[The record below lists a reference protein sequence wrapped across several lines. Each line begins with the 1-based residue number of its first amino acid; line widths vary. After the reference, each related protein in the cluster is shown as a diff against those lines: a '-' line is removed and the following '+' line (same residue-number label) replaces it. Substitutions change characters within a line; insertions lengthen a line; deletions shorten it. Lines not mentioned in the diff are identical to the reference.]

1 MVAWLSLSKE
11 FIMYKRTNYS
21 FLKSIFFQDAF
32 SWCQE
37 KFKGGYIHDWSINE
51 NEWGV
56 ALDTYEN
63 AFQLPIEKLMLYV
76 IAITGLSGRN
86 KLAHYSIMSDIED
99 ILSLNSLNDLIMDL
113 EDVERDEFLRD
124 LNIVMNN
131 KLI

>member
-1 MVAWLSLSKE
+1 
-11 FIMYKRTNYS
+11 MYKRTNYS

-32 SWCQE
+32 SWCQD
-37 KFKGGYIHDWSINE
+37 KFNGGYIHDWTINE
-51 NEWGV
+51 NEWGA

-86 KLAHYSIMSDIED
+86 KIAHYSIISDIEE
-99 ILSLNSLNDLIMDL
+99 ILSLNNLNDLITDL
-113 EDVERDEFLRD
+113 EDMERDEFLRD
-124 LNIVMNN
+124 LSIVMNN

>member
-1 MVAWLSLSKE
+1 
-11 FIMYKRTNYS
+11 MYKRTNYS

-37 KFKGGYIHDWSINE
+37 KFNSGYIHDWTINE
-51 NEWGV
+51 NEWGA

-86 KLAHYSIMSDIED
+86 KIAHYSIFSDIEE
-99 ILSLNSLNDLIMDL
+99 ILSLNSLDDLIMDL
-113 EDVERDEFLRD
+113 EDVEKDEFLRD
-124 LNIVMNN
+124 LNIVKNN

>member
-1 MVAWLSLSKE
+1 MKMLFE
-11 FIMYKRTNYS
+11 
-21 FLKSIFFQDAF
+21 
-32 SWCQE
+32 
-37 KFKGGYIHDWSINE
+37 
-51 NEWGV
+51 
-56 ALDTYEN
+56 
-63 AFQLPIEKLMLYV
+63 LPIEKLMLYV

>member
-1 MVAWLSLSKE
+1 
-11 FIMYKRTNYS
+11 MYKRTTYS

-32 SWCQE
+32 SWCKE
-37 KFKGGYIHDWSINE
+37 KFNGGYIHDWTINE

-86 KLAHYSIMSDIED
+86 KLAHYSCLCLLFLGCLF
-99 ILSLNSLNDLIMDL
+99 ILDLFWILFDC
-113 EDVERDEFLRD
+113 FHT
-124 LNIVMNN
+124 

>member
-1 MVAWLSLSKE
+1 MLFLGVKKSL
-11 FIMYKRTNYS
+11 IAV
-21 FLKSIFFQDAF
+21 IFMIGLLM
-32 SWCQE
+32 
-37 KFKGGYIHDWSINE
+37 KMN
-51 NEWGV
+51 

-86 KLAHYSIMSDIED
+86 KIAHYSIFSDIEE
-99 ILSLNSLNDLIMDL
+99 ILSLNSLDDLIMDL
-113 EDVERDEFLRD
+113 EDVEKDEFLRD

>member
-1 MVAWLSLSKE
+1 
-11 FIMYKRTNYS
+11 MYKRTNYS

-37 KFKGGYIHDWSINE
+37 KFNGGYIHDWTINE
-51 NEWGV
+51 NEWGA

-86 KLAHYSIMSDIED
+86 KISDIEE
-99 ILSLNSLNDLIMDL
+99 ILSLNNLNDLITDL
-113 EDVERDEFLRD
+113 EDMERDEFLRD
-124 LNIVMNN
+124 LSIVMNN

>member
-1 MVAWLSLSKE
+1 
-11 FIMYKRTNYS
+11 MYKRTNYS

-37 KFKGGYIHDWSINE
+37 KFNGGYIHDWTINE
-51 NEWGV
+51 NEWGA

-86 KLAHYSIMSDIED
+86 NEEYYFNFTIFLWGCYFIFYCIVVCS
-99 ILSLNSLNDLIMDL
+99 NGC
-113 EDVERDEFLRD
+113 RDKIYPL
-124 LNIVMNN
+124 
-131 KLI
+131 